1 MPSRPFWRPFW
12 ADSEGVSASPVPIV
26 LPGGSTTVVLV
37 HGYSGS
43 PAELGLLAD
52 SLQREG
58 YGVECPLL
66 VGHGTCLEDLMP
78 VDPDQWL
85 KQIDAVVD
93 RLQHEGQSVV
103 VGGLSLGAILAL
115 QVARRRPCI
124 QGVITYSPP
133 IISGDPRALVAP
145 LLARLLTSVPRPA
158 DDFVDPTTAERIWT
172 YNRWPSCCS
181 VKVLELIAE
190 TRRHLAEVTQPLLVM
205 ASRLDR
211 VITAR
216 GVNHL
221 RQRVS
226 SPSVKLQWLEN
237 SGHLITTDAE
247 WRTVADVTADFIR
260 RLSTTPA
267 AINTK
272 G

>member
-1 MPSRPFWRPFW
+1 M
-12 ADSEGVSASPVPIV
+12 SASPDPIV

-85 KQIDAVVD
+85 KQIEAVVD

-172 YNRWPSCCS
+172 YNRWPSRCS
-181 VKVLELIAE
+181 VKVLELIADA
-190 TRRHLAEVTQPLLVM
+190 RRHLAEVTQPLLVM

-260 RLSTTPA
+260 RLC
-267 AINTK
+267 

>member
-1 MPSRPFWRPFW
+1 MLSRRCWRLCS
-12 ADSEGVSASPVPIV
+12 AGSDGVSASPDPVV
-26 LPGGSTTVVLV
+26 LSGGSTTVVLL
-37 HGYSGS
+37 HGYTGS
-43 PAELGLLAD
+43 PAELGLLA
-52 SLQREG
+52 SFLHREG

-66 VGHGTCLEDLMP
+66 AGHGTCLEDLMT

-85 KQIDAVVD
+85 YQIDAVVD
-93 RLQHEGQSVV
+93 RLQQQGQNVV

-115 QVARRRPCI
+115 QLARRRPCI

-133 IISGDPRALVAP
+133 IISGDPRALIAP

-172 YNRWPSCCS
+172 YNRWPSRCS
-181 VKVLELIAE
+181 VKVLELIAD

-205 ASRLDR
+205 ASHRDR

-216 GVNHL
+216 GVNLL

-226 SPSVKLQWLEN
+226 SPAVELQWLEN

-247 WRTVADVTADFIR
+247 WRTVAAATAAFIR
-260 RLSTTPA
+260 RVCH
-267 AINTK
+267 
-272 G
+272 

>member
-12 ADSEGVSASPVPIV
+12 ADSEGVSASPDPIV

-85 KQIDAVVD
+85 KQIEAVVD

-172 YNRWPSCCS
+172 YNRWPSRCS
-181 VKVLELIAE
+181 VKVLELIADA
-190 TRRHLAEVTQPLLVM
+190 RRHLAEVTQPLLVM

-221 RQRVS
+221 RERVS

-260 RLSTTPA
+260 RLC
-267 AINTK
+267 